1 MWQHLYVS
9 SIHYGIDAPQFHYD
23 GVHTVDPEFDEYI
36 FTTIGEIWDKE
47 EDGSLQN
54 TFKNDKEDL
63 KGWVTESRIY

>member
-1 MWQHLYVS
+1 MGDHLKGS
-9 SIHYGIDAPQFHYD
+9 SKNDGNNVPQFHYD